1 MTLETILTYALRL
14 WLAGL
19 LHIGIVLI
27 QVGPFGL
34 AGLGFGG
41 WLLAHADPQPR
52 PAGAVNETP
61 APAFT
66 LR

>member
-1 MTLETILTYALRL
+1 MTFDTLGIYALRL
-14 WLAGL
+14 WLAGAMHVGL
-19 LHIGIVLI
+19 CLV

-34 AGLGFGG
+34 AGLGFVG
-41 WLLAHADPQPR
+41 WMAAQGVLRRQRTPR
-52 PAGAVNETP
+52 EDE